1 MSSISDQFKGLPI
14 GELISQPLLAA
25 AQAQG
30 KLAGVTEQFIKEV
43 GLQNTETD
51 KGKPPIL
58 KARTVEFDYDAV
70 VEKKSSTGTGT
81 AKDPKVET
89 TTTTAEPRRMKVPL
103 LAIVNTPSLSV
114 KNVKIDFDMKVQS
127 STEHNDSTT
136 VDVSTKASYSA
147 WWSPVSV
154 SMTASVGSKSEN
166 TRKTDNSARYTVHC
180 EARDDGPPEGLMKVL
195 DILGDAIKPTQPKG
209 AAGSTSTTGGT
220 GGTGATQTGSPSP

>member
-1 MSSISDQFKGLPI
+1 MAATKIADQFKGLPI

-30 KLAGVTEQFIKEV
+30 KLAGITEQFIKEV
-43 GLQNTETD
+43 GLQKDSHGN
-51 KGKPPIL
+51 L

-81 AKDPKVET
+81 TADPKVET
-89 TTTTAEPRRMKVPL
+89 TTTTAAPRKMKVPL

-127 STEHNDSTT
+127 STEHKDSTT
-136 VDVSTKASYSA
+136 ANVSTKASYSA

-195 DILGDAIKPTQPKG
+195 DILGDAIKPTQPTG
-209 AAGSTSTTGGT
+209 AAAPATGTPPTGGT
-220 GGTGATQTGSPSP
+220 PPTHH

>member
-43 GLQNTETD
+43 GLQSYPNPIH
-51 KGKPPIL
+51 GQPAIL

-70 VEKKSSTGTGT
+70 VEKKTKTGTG
-81 AKDPKVET
+81 ADEVET

-127 STEHNDSTT
+127 STEHKDSTT
-136 VDVSTKASYSA
+136 ANVSTKASYSA

-154 SMTASVGSKSEN
+154 SMTASVGSKSERRKRRPVPQRRRN
-166 TRKTDNSARYTVHC
+166 AWLPLRGRRPRRQRRRPSRTRGRRQLKFVTYLPGC
-180 EARDDGPPEGLMKVL
+180 
-195 DILGDAIKPTQPKG
+195 GDQ
-209 AAGSTSTTGGT
+209 
-220 GGTGATQTGSPSP
+220 